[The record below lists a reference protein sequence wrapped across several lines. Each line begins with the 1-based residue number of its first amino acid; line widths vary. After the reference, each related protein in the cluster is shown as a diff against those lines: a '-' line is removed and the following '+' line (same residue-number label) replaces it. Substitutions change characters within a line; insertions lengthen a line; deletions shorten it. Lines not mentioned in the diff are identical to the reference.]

1 MAMTAIEKHHIT
13 LSDGVKREIK
23 FTLAVLRRLKAKTGK
38 SLMTGAALAEI
49 DEDLLPTILHEALV
63 VKDINEA
70 EVAENINLPDIQR
83 IVEEMMAAF
92 VGSVPARKDEEK
104 N

>member
-1 MAMTAIEKHHIT
+1 MSALDKHHIT

-38 SLMTGAALAEI
+38 SLMTGSALSEI
-49 DEDLLPTILHEALV
+49 DEDFLPAIIHEALI
-63 VKDINEA
+63 VKDITEQ
-70 EVAENINLPDIQR
+70 EVAEDIALPDIQR
-83 IVEEMMAAF
+83 IVEEMMTAF
-92 VGSVPARKDEEK
+92 VGSVPVKKDEEK

>member
-1 MAMTAIEKHHIT
+1 MTALDKHHIT

-38 SLMTGAALAEI
+38 SLMTGSALAEI
-49 DEDLLPTILHEALV
+49 DEDFLPAILHEALV
-63 VKDINEA
+63 VKDITEA

-92 VGSVPARKDEEK
+92 VGSVPAPKDQEK